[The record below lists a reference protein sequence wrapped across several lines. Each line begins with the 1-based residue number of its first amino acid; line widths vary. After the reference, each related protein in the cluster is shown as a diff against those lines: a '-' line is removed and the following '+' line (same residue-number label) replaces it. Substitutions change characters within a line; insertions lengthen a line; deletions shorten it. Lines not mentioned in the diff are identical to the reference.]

1 MSYYLE
7 LDSQTRDKVKVLLDL
22 SNFATKKELERGRGV
37 VAKSDNIA
45 LKADVDKLD
54 INELVNV
61 SAILNELKSNVDDL
75 DDDKLIT
82 LLIYLKKLSAIVSR
96 DVVKNKTFNTKN
108 EKSK

>member
-22 SNFATKKELERGRGV
+22 SNYATKKELECGRGIA
-37 VAKSDNIA
+37 AKSDIIA

-61 SAILNELKSNVDDL
+61 SASLNDVKSNVDYL
-75 DDDKLIT
+75 DDDKVKT
-82 LLIYLKKLSAIVSR
+82 LLIYLKNSVL
-96 DVVKNKTFNTKN
+96 
-108 EKSK
+108 